1 MQIYKL
7 VISCPPGVEGLLLD
21 ELETLIDTKGK
32 ESPRAVTI
40 DATLEQAYKI
50 CLWSRLASRVLLEI
64 AEGEAHTG
72 DDVYK
77 IARSVR
83 WQDHFSA
90 SNTFRINFMGT
101 NRSITNTQFGAL
113 RIKDAIVDSFTSIGN
128 ERPSVDKE
136 TPDIR
141 IHGFFKKGRFQ
152 VFINLSGESLHQ
164 RGYRP
169 LAGMAPM
176 KENLAAAVL
185 IRSGWNN
192 ADASFDQLLDPMCGS
207 GTLLIEA
214 AMMKG
219 NIAPGL
225 TRRKYGFEEWLQHDS
240 ATWQQLLND
249 ARDARAEG
257 TKQLERIYFGSDSDA
272 KVIKKAR
279 ENAQR
284 AGVGEFIQFTAK
296 SFKEVVPVPCEN
308 GLVVTNPPYGER
320 LEEKHDV
327 AILYR
332 DLGRTFLEHF
342 EGYQAAIY
350 AGNWELAKGLPW
362 VPFKQYKLQN
372 GAIDTRLLL
381 FKLIKEKAIQG
392 LIKEEGE
399 LSQGAAMLAN
409 RIRKNLKK
417 LKSWIKQSGVTCYRV
432 YDADLPEYSAAIDY
446 YEGRL
451 HVQEYA
457 APKNIPIHKTQQR
470 LAEVLDAV
478 AEVFEIDRSSIALK
492 QRARQSGKSQY
503 ERMDAQN
510 SFFTVKEDQA
520 TLKVNLEDYLD
531 TGLFLDHRPIR
542 KWISKTSKDL
552 SVLNLFCYTGV
563 ASVQAAVGGAKQVT
577 SVDMSTTY
585 LNWAEENFELNDLEG
600 EQYQFLRADCV
611 DWLATQAQASDA
623 GQYDLIFMDPP
634 SFSNSKKMEGVL
646 DIQRDHSQLIDHAMS
661 LLNPDGVL
669 VFSNNL
675 RSFSLDEEALNS
687 FSIKDVSLKTIPK
700 DFERRKNIHQCWFI
714 CHSSESLNKYKI

>member
-1 MQIYKL
+1 MHMYKL
-7 VISCPPGVEGLLLD
+7 VVSCPPGVESLLID
-21 ELETLIDTKGK
+21 ELQALIGVKAK
-32 ESPRAVTI
+32 ESPRAVFLE
-40 DATLEQAYKI
+40 ATLEQAYKI

-64 AEGEAHTG
+64 AEGEANDG

-90 SNTFRINFMGT
+90 SNTFRIDFMGT
-101 NRSITNTQFGAL
+101 NRSITNSQFGAL
-113 RIKDAIVDSFTSIGN
+113 RIKDAIVDTFTEIGGQ
-128 ERPSVDKE
+128 RPSVDKE

-141 IHGFFKKGRFQ
+141 VYGFFKKGRFQ
-152 VFINLSGESLHQ
+152 AFINISGESLHM

-169 LAGMAPM
+169 AAGMAPM

-185 IRSGWNN
+185 MRAGWNKPD
-192 ADASFDQLLDPMCGS
+192 ADFDQLVDPMCGS

-214 AMMKG
+214 AMMRA

-225 TRRKYGFEEWLQHDS
+225 TRRRFGFEFWKGHD
-240 ATWQQLLND
+240 TKLWQELVTEARQLRTD
-249 ARDARAEG
+249 G
-257 TKQLERIYFGSDSDA
+257 TKTLSRMYFGSDQDA
-272 KVIKKAR
+272 KVVNKAK

-284 AGVGEFIQFTAK
+284 AGVGEYIQFTAR
-296 SFKEVVPVPCEN
+296 SFQEVSPVPCEK

-327 AILYR
+327 AIIYR
-332 DLGRTFLEHF
+332 ELGKAFLEHF

-372 GAIDTRLLL
+372 GTIDTRLLL
-381 FKLIKEKAIQG
+381 FKLTRESAIKG
-392 LIKEEGE
+392 LIKEEGQLTE
-399 LSQGAAMLAN
+399 GAAMLAN

-417 LKSWIKQSGVTCYRV
+417 LKSWAKQSNVTCYRV

-457 APKNIPIHKTQQR
+457 PPKTVPIHKSQQR
-470 LAEVLDAV
+470 LAEILDAV
-478 AEVFEIDRSSIALK
+478 EEVFEVERSAIALK
-492 QRARQSGKSQY
+492 QRAKQSGKNQY
-503 ERMDAQN
+503 ERFDTKDGYFN
-510 SFFTVKEDQA
+510 VKEDQA
-520 TLKVNLEDYLD
+520 ELKVNLTDYLD

-542 KWISKTSKDL
+542 KWIAKQADGQR
-552 SVLNLFCYTGV
+552 VLNLFCYTGV
-563 ASVQAAVGGAKQVT
+563 ASVQAALGNAASVT
-577 SVDMSTTY
+577 SVDMSSTY
-585 LNWAEENFELNDLEG
+585 LNWASDNFQLNELRGN
-600 EQYQFLRADCV
+600 QYQFVRDNCV
-611 DWLATQAQASDA
+611 EWLENAT
-623 GQYDLIFMDPP
+623 GQFDIIFMDPP

-646 DIQRDHSQLIDHAMS
+646 DIQRDHVSLIQHAMK
-661 LLNPDGVL
+661 LLSPEGVL
-669 VFSNNL
+669 IFSNNL
-675 RSFSLDEEALNS
+675 RSFKLASDELSDFA
-687 FSIKDVSLKTIPK
+687 IKDVSQRTIPK

-714 CHSSESLNKYKI
+714 CHSSDVQNKYKI